1 MKPLTE
7 LIGIQRLMA
16 LSIKEPYGSL
26 ILSHGK
32 KETRTWA
39 TNYKGYVLLCASKSP
54 YQAQSILEISGP
66 EQTQRICDALG
77 TADLNKLNR
86 FNGHAFAVAL
96 LAGCRPM
103 MPSDENDC
111 FVKYYGDLFCWEFEK
126 AYEIVPFPWT
136 GSQGLKIVPHETI
149 DKIMLK

>member
-26 ILSHGK
+26 ILYHGK

-66 EQTQRICDALG
+66 EQTKRICDALG
-77 TADLNKLNR
+77 TSDLNKLNR

-96 LAGCRPM
+96 LAGCRPNNAKLYTSWRM
-103 MPSDENDC
+103 DTSLEKRRCGKPS
-111 FVKYYGDLFCWEFEK
+111 
-126 AYEIVPFPWT
+126 
-136 GSQGLKIVPHETI
+136 SPH
-149 DKIMLK
+149 